1 MAGMSSTDDLLAEV
15 ETDAGSEPPPGE
27 RDGEREADRGGLRAR
42 LSGLLSRPS
51 LGSPVSM
58 RGVFSLR
65 AFLLAL
71 VLAVGGAL
79 VTGLV
84 PFLSGA
90 LAAVV
95 GVVVAG
101 FGLGLLREQRAYTEV
116 ALAGAA
122 FAGVATLLD
131 FLLWSVV
138 GGLGVPVTAI
148 GFGAGVIAG
157 VLGHYLGRDLRAGL
171 TREL

>member
-1 MAGMSSTDDLLAEV
+1 MSSTDDLLTEV
-15 ETDAGSEPPPGE
+15 DSETA
-27 RDGEREADRGGLRAR
+27 RDRSPDGRDDEGGGGRRGLRSR
-42 LSGLLSRPS
+42 LAGRLPGVS
-51 LGSPVSM
+51 L
-58 RGVFSLR
+58 GVFSIR
-65 AFLLAL
+65 AFLVAL

-79 VTGLV
+79 VAGLV

-90 LAAVV
+90 LAAVL
-95 GVVVAG
+95 GVLVAG

-171 TREL
+171 TRDL